1 MTEKEMVQMMYTEH
15 KKWLLSAEETATAC
29 GMSYSKFTKL
39 FGGKDAIPEKII
51 LEKKIIPQWII
62 IGATRKWKITEIVK
76 WILETEKKVA

>member
-1 MTEKEMVQMMYTEH
+1 MTEKEMVEVMYNKH
-15 KKWLLSAEETATAC
+15 QKWLLSTEETATAC

-51 LEKKIIPQWII
+51 MEKKTIPAWVY

-76 WILETEKKVA
+76 WIIETERSV